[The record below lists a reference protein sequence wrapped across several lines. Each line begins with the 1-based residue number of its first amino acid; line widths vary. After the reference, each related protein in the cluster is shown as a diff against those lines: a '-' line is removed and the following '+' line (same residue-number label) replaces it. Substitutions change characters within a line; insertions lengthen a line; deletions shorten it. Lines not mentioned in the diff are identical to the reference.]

1 MLVIQWNHDTLG
13 RTPPRGSKRAD
24 GGQEVT
30 VRELPVREQ
39 IDVPVR
45 ESLIVELYSK

>member
-1 MLVIQWNHDTLG
+1 MIVVQWNQDTLG
-13 RTPPRGSKRAD
+13 RTPRAWLEGAD

-39 IDVPVR
+39 IDTPVR
-45 ESLIVELYSK
+45 EQLIVELYSK